1 MECINKQSIHN
12 REFTKGQEEFK
23 EMVKV
28 LIHQGYVIKTTLRFH
43 LTQIRMVK
51 LKTQVIAPVGENMN
65 EEEDSPIAGRITPNQ
80 SLNQS

>member
-1 MECINKQSIHN
+1 
-12 REFTKGQEEFK
+12 
-23 EMVKV
+23 
-28 LIHQGYVIKTTLRFH
+28 
-43 LTQIRMVK
+43 MVK